1 MSTQHK
7 NQSPQVRRVRQALH
21 RRPMG
26 DGLLIPCGE
35 GDGPVMMTVSR
46 RIPAVGVDITSIEEL
61 IATGNNRHAGE

>member
-46 RIPAVGVDITSIEEL
+46 RKSLLSVSTSHRSK
-61 IATGNNRHAGE
+61 N